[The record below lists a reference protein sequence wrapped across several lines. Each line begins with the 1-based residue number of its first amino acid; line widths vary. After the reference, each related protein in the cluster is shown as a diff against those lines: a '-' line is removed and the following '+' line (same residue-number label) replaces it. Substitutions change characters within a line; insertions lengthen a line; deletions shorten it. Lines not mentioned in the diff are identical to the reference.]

1 MENKLLVVL
10 DTNALLVSISRKS
23 KYRPIFDGLI
33 LGKYDI
39 AITNEILNEYIEI
52 LERKTNIVVANNL
65 AEFILNLPN
74 VIKTEIHF
82 NWQLINEDQDDNK
95 FLDCAISSNAKYL
108 VTNDK
113 HFDILNQIEFP
124 KIELIKIEEFL
135 EEINQ

>member
-1 MENKLLVVL
+1 MDNKLLVVL

-23 KYRPIFDGLI
+23 KYRPIFEGLI
-33 LGKYDI
+33 SGSYDL

-52 LERKTNIVVANNL
+52 IERKANIVVANNI

-74 VIKTEIHF
+74 VIKTEIHY
-82 NWQLINEDQDDNK
+82 NWQLIDKDHDDNK
-95 FLDCAISSNAKYL
+95 FIDCAISSNAKYL

-124 KIELIKIEEFL
+124 KVEIIKIDEFL
-135 EEINQ
+135 NEIKK